1 MNVVEATKKEA
12 HRGAK
17 LVSNILHPW
26 AVLVPVLALAA
37 YQAAG
42 EPLEYLKWTLLAF
55 VPALV
60 SPLIYARVRV
70 AVLSRGGSQQKISRS
85 LGSRTDQGRSLY
97 FVKTLINQI
106 LSHSKGKFM
115 PQPDIPLHRK

>member
-85 LGSRTDQGRSLY
+85 LVRDKPGQLFIMAGLFGVPSA
-97 FVKTLINQI
+97 
-106 LSHSKGKFM
+106 
-115 PQPDIPLHRK
+115 